1 MRGWG
6 FHWAAALLAA
16 TVSLC
21 STSTAFADD
30 GDDLQWSPRFTRFSY
45 AQYGASVA
53 LLGGLLA
60 TDVWM
65 EPRNEPGWRGDNV
78 IDYHA
83 SAILTAGTS
92 MGRERAGQVSD
103 YLAFGLL
110 AYPFAIDTALVAGLG
125 HGNYD
130 VAFQMAMIGA
140 QAVMAAKFVS
150 GMTKMFVGR
159 QRPDSLDC
167 SSRDEAGCGTHNES
181 FVSGHSTSAFVGAGL
196 ICAQHQNLALYGDGP
211 WGAITCGASLVAATA
226 AGTLRVVAD
235 RHNLT
240 DVMGGALVGLGTGY
254 LLPNLLNYNFGADRT
269 GRGQIAP
276 FADDSTVGLA
286 YSQTF

>member
-1 MRGWG
+1 MRLWG
-6 FHWAAALLAA
+6 IHLAVALVVAGL
-16 TVSLC
+16 SLC
-21 STSTAFADD
+21 ATSTACADD
-30 GDDLQWSPRFTRFSY
+30 GDDLQWSPRFTRFST

-65 EPRNEPGWRGDNV
+65 EPRNEPGWRGENI
-78 IDYHA
+78 IDHQA
-83 SAILTAGTS
+83 SMILTAGS
-92 MGRERAGQVSD
+92 EVGRQRAGQVSD

-140 QAVMAAKFVS
+140 QAVMAAKLVS

-159 QRPDSLDC
+159 QRPDSTECL
-167 SSRDEAGCGTHNES
+167 SRDEEGCATHNES

-240 DVMGGALVGLGTGY
+240 DVLGGALVGLGTGY

-269 GRGQIAP
+269 SRGQIAP
-276 FADDSTVGLA
+276 FADNSTVGLA

>member
-1 MRGWG
+1 MLGSFMQRTVGVI
-6 FHWAAALLAA
+6 AMSVLLCTA
-16 TVSLC
+16 
-21 STSTAFADD
+21 STALADD
-30 GDDLQWSPRFTRFSY
+30 DDDLQWSPRFSRFSY
-45 AQYGASVA
+45 TQYGASAA

-60 TDVWM
+60 TDVWL
-65 EPRNEPGWRGDNV
+65 EPRNEPGWRGDNA

-83 SAILTAGTS
+83 SMILTAGTTG
-92 MGRERAGQVSD
+92 GRATAGEISD

-110 AYPFAIDTALVAGLG
+110 AYPFAVDTALVAALG

-130 VAFQMAMIGA
+130 VAFQMAMIGT
-140 QAVMAAKFVS
+140 QAVMAAKLIS

-159 QRPDSLDC
+159 QRPDSAECL
-167 SSRDEAGCGTHNES
+167 SRDQAGCGTHNES
-181 FVSGHSTSAFVGAGL
+181 FVSGHATSAFVGAGL

-211 WGAITCGASLVAATA
+211 WGAITCGASLIAATA

-254 LLPNLLNYNFGADRT
+254 LLPNLLNYNFGADRE